1 MGAGLAGL
9 TILGC
14 GDDDDDA
21 GDGSIQGDINV
32 GFISSFTGPLAT
44 VYAPFVNGAK
54 LAIKEINDAGG
65 INGSLMKL
73 IEADDQS
80 NPANVTPAALGLIDK
95 KVSFCLGPIGSNA
108 ISASPQLN
116 QGKIVQFGY
125 SDNPKLSDP
134 KQFPYSFRY
143 VWSPEQSSKLIVDY
157 YRDQG
162 WDKIAVLAEN
172 TVFGQTDAPT
182 TEAYLKEKKLSPTV
196 FEYFQS
202 GTTDFVPLLR
212 KVQDSGTQ
220 AIVWWTQGGPEGAT
234 VLRNIDSIKL
244 NLPIGGIGLFVF
256 GLIGQVS
263 PDVLNRAYSFQW
275 KNTTYNDK
283 DKIPEKVIA
292 LRDKLKALE
301 QLGPTGSGLSP
312 FYDMVYHLK
321 AAIGGAGS
329 TNSDK
334 VVDWMENNDY
344 DGVIAKYSAVTDKSH
359 TVNDVDQITL
369 SVLGSFDDKNIPF
382 YRRAPGL

>member
-1 MGAGLAGL
+1 
-9 TILGC
+9 
-14 GDDDDDA
+14 
-21 GDGSIQGDINV
+21 
-32 GFISSFTGPLAT
+32 
-44 VYAPFVNGAK
+44 
-54 LAIKEINDAGG
+54 
-65 INGSLMKL
+65 MKL

-182 TEAYLKEKKLSPTV
+182 TESYLKEKKLTPTV
-196 FEYFQS
+196 FEYFQP

-212 KVQDSGTQ
+212 KVQDAGSE
-220 AIVWWTQGGPEGAT
+220 AIVWWTQGGPEGAA
-234 VLRNIDSIKL
+234 VLRNMDSIKL
-244 NLPIGGIGLFVF
+244 NIPIGGIGLFVF

-263 PDVLNRAYSFQW
+263 PDVLNRAYSFAW
-275 KNTTYNDK
+275 KNTTYNDD
-283 DKIPEKVIA
+283 DKVPQKTIE
-292 LRDKLKALE
+292 LRDKLKALD

-321 AAIGGAGS
+321 EAIEGADS
-329 TNSDK
+329 TNSDE
-334 VVDWMENNDY
+334 VVEWMEKNDFE
-344 DGVIAKYSAVTDKSH
+344 GVIANYTAVTDKSH
-359 TVNDVDQITL
+359 TVNEVDQITL
-369 SVLGSFDDKNIPF
+369 SQLGSFDANNIPF